1 MKENIRFLVLWV
13 GTKCSLRCKDCCN
26 LIPYV
31 QQESYNVNEIIDNLN
46 YVTKDVK
53 INLLQIQGEN
63 RLHIRI

>member
-53 INLLQIQGEN
+53 INL
-63 RLHIRI
+63 